1 MKTIQLIFI
10 AATMVL
16 ISALAISTVLAASP
30 GSLTGHWTAT
40 DPIDGDTVHMTLSG
54 GQNGAYLLNAFD
66 THAPLACVETGGLGL
81 LQGMAIFDESTGI
94 ITKTVVASCP
104 SEGITYPENTL
115 TMQYDSSTDTIYDP
129 TFNLL
134 YTRGNN

>member
-1 MKTIQLIFI
+1 MKTIRFIFLTTI
-10 AATMVL
+10 VLSISMFLVSAA
-16 ISALAISTVLAASP
+16 LAASP
-30 GSLTGHWTAT
+30 SPLTGHWTAL

-54 GQNGAYLLNAFD
+54 GQNGVYQLNAFD
-66 THAPLACVETGGLGL
+66 IHAPGSCVEAGGLGL
-81 LQGMAIFDESTGI
+81 LQGTATFDASAGI

-115 TMQYDSSTDTIYDP
+115 EMQYNPVTDTIYDP

-134 YTRGNN
+134 YTR